1 MSGGTFNGEL
11 ESAFN
16 PFDQDYL
23 AEILEAVATAWARM
37 KHPKR
42 NEHEDPITFRL
53 AGRLANDPHF
63 AELPY
68 DVVPQYWLLGL
79 NGQRLGRLDLRFKH
93 RHSQRDYFAF
103 ESKRL
108 HVTYPGGSCSTE
120 YSTYA
125 GNEGMIAFIE
135 GQYSEGLP
143 AGGMLG
149 YVMDGDT
156 DKAWVGLGNRIQ
168 VRRTP
173 LRLLDT
179 SKLVKSSLARAA
191 ASGTTG
197 TQLGETEHDLG
208 SHHLRLFH
216 LLLPVRPNSPGLD
229 SHAESLLC

>member
-1 MSGGTFNGEL
+1 MSGWTFNGTL

-16 PFDQDYL
+16 PFDEDYL
-23 AEILEAVATAWARM
+23 VEILEAVVAAWARM

-108 HVTYPGGSCSTE
+108 HVAYPGGSCSSE

-125 GNEGMIAFIE
+125 GGEGMMAFIE
-135 GQYSEGLP
+135 GQYSKRLP

-156 DKAWVGLGNRIQ
+156 DRAWVGLENRIE
-168 VRRTP
+168 VRRTA
-173 LRLLDT
+173 LKLLET
-179 SKLVKSSLARAA
+179 SKLARSSLARAA
-191 ASGTTG
+191 AAMKG

-208 SHHLRLFH
+208 SHHLLLFH
-216 LLLPVRPNSPGLD
+216 LLLPVRPRYPVLD
-229 SHAESLLC
+229 SHPESLRD